1 MSALSGRDRAA
12 ALELLGLQAGATRE
26 QITRAYRRLARVT
39 HPDVTGA
46 TDPAAGDRFAAI
58 SDAYHRLAATPSPR
72 PTVVPRPVRR
82 PTQRPTQGPTQG
94 PTQRPVPGP
103 GWTVGAGWARPPI
116 VAGPVVITPLVS
128 SRRPGEEA
136 RDGR

>member
-1 MSALSGRDRAA
+1 MSALSARDRAA

-26 QITRAYRRLARVT
+26 QITRAYRRLARIT

-46 TDPAAGDRFAAI
+46 TDPSASDRFAAI
-58 SDAYHRLAATPSPR
+58 SDAYHRLAAAPSPR
-72 PTVVPRPVRR
+72 PTVVPEPVR
-82 PTQRPTQGPTQG
+82 RPTQGPTQV

-103 GWTVGAGWARPPI
+103 EWTVGAGWARPPI
-116 VAGPVVITPLVS
+116 VAGPVVITPPVS